1 MTPVAS
7 PALAG
12 LDLPT
17 DRQLERS
24 ELVRLVEHVA
34 ARTELWSPY
43 LDRAATERTYAALH
57 RDASVDVWAIF
68 WRPEND
74 TGWHDHDTSSGAV
87 HVIEGALEEHALLVA
102 RRPQPGRR
110 ARNRDVVRIR
120 ALPYPPPHLCG
131 AARRLDPRVFAAA
144 LAAGPIHGRRGGRA
158 APRFGLLRRRAA
170 PAGVLRVARRRLS

>member
-87 HVIEGALEEHALLVA
+87 HVIEGALEEHALLVERPE
-102 RRPQPGRR
+102 RRTRYAGGTSFAFGPSHIHRLTCAEPR
-110 ARNRDVVRIR
+110 AVSIHAYSPPLWRLGQYTVDVEGALHRISVSYADELR
-120 ALPYPPPHLCG
+120 PLESAALPV
-131 AARRLDPRVFAAA
+131 AA
-144 LAAGPIHGRRGGRA
+144 
-158 APRFGLLRRRAA
+158 
-170 PAGVLRVARRRLS
+170 